1 MADTTDILMSMIEE
15 NWNQIRHSEDQRATI
30 TNLIIIIVSVIH
42 GVLTQTGFTK
52 NVLPLTLFLIILGLY
67 GIVITAKLYER
78 TQMLV
83 NRARKYRHRLNELLP
98 EAHVELLKKAADEE
112 HFKRFPIISK
122 KIRLS
127 RLWLALHGMIVIL
140 GIIYSV
146 IILIR

>member
-1 MADTTDILMSMIEE
+1 MADTTDALMGMIEE

-30 TNLIIIIVSVIH
+30 TNLIIVVVSVIQ

-52 NVLPLTLFLIILGLY
+52 NVLPLTLLLIILGLY
-67 GIVITAKLYER
+67 GIVVSAKLYER

-98 EAHVELLKKAADEE
+98 DAQLELLKKMADEE
-112 HFKRFPIISK
+112 HFKRFPVMSQ

-127 RLWLALHGMIVIL
+127 RLWLALHAIIVVL
-140 GIIYSV
+140 GVVYSV